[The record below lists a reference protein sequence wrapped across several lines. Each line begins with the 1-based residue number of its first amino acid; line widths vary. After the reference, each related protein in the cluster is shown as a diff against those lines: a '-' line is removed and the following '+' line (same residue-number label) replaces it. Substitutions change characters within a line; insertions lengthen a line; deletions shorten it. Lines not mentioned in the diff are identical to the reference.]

1 MGLPEQQSQMQK
13 SNNNGGTASHNNSV
27 REPHMSLELPKG
39 MTRRSL
45 DKRPS
50 IAPVPAVLDS
60 GTVEIHVE
68 SESET
73 DSDDELDELN
83 DGTNQLHE

>member
-1 MGLPEQQSQMQK
+1 MGLPEQQSQMQT
-13 SNNNGGTASHNNSV
+13 SNNNGGTASHNSV
-27 REPHMSLELPKG
+27 REPQMSLELPKG

-68 SESET
+68 SETES
-73 DSDDELDELN
+73 DSDDELDGLN

>member
-1 MGLPEQQSQMQK
+1 MGMSEQRQMQK
-13 SNNNGGTASHNNSV
+13 SNNNGGSAQRNNEV
-27 REPHMSLELPKG
+27 REPPSLSLELPKG

-50 IAPVPAVLDS
+50 IAPVPAVLESD
-60 GTVEIHVE
+60 TVEIHVE
-68 SESET
+68 SESE
-73 DSDDELDELN
+73 SDMDDDLDQLN